1 MAESKLGPGLTI
13 HYQDIN
19 PDGKPAILLL
29 HGLGAN
35 GDSWQLQ
42 IPTLANLGYRVIVPD
57 LRGFGRSSYPGGSNN
72 PGFMAQDMIKLI
84 EQLSLDRVHLNGI
97 SLGGTVALQV
107 TISRPD
113 LVASLVITNS
123 FSRLRPKKFSQWLF
137 YATRLLLVHLIGID
151 TQAKIVANRLF
162 PLPEQGELRKEFRH
176 QISQSDP
183 RSYRST
189 MRSFASF
196 DISAWLRTVKI
207 PVLVVTGEKDTIVPP
222 DVQSELANGIPTAEH
237 ILIRDAGHAVIID
250 KPDRY
255 NQIYL
260 TFLRDSGTFL
270 N

>member
-19 PDGKPAILLL
+19 PDGQPAILLL

-42 IPTLANLGYRVIVPD
+42 IPRLANQGYRLIVPD

-72 PGFMAQDMIKLI
+72 PGIMAQDMIHLM

-97 SLGGTVALQV
+97 SLGGTVALQITV
-107 TISRPD
+107 SRPD
-113 LVASLVITNS
+113 LVESLVITNS
-123 FSRLRPKKFSQWLF
+123 FAKLRPKKFSQWLF

-151 TQAKIVANRLF
+151 NQAKFVAERLF
-162 PLPEQGELRKEFRH
+162 PLPEQGKFREEFRH

-189 MRSFASF
+189 MRSLASF
-196 DISAWLRTVKI
+196 DISAGLNTIMV
-207 PVLVVTGEKDTIVPP
+207 PVLIVTGEKDTIVPP
-222 DVQSELANGIPTAEH
+222 EVQVELANGIPTAEH

-250 KPDRY
+250 KPDRF
-255 NQIYL
+255 NQVYL
-260 TFLRDSGTFL
+260 AFLRET
-270 N
+270 